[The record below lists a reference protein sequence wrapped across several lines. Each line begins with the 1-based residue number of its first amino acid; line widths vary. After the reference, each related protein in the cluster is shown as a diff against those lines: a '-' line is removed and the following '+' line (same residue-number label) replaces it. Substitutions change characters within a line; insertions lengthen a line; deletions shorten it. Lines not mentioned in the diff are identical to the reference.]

1 MVAKENPGFKKK
13 NPLCDP
19 GEKHWVE
26 IAASYQ
32 NDVDCVL
39 FVEIIAA
46 DVQDKLTGKLNNT
59 KFFSSCRKAAK
70 L

>member
-1 MVAKENPGFKKK
+1 M
-13 NPLCDP
+13 
-19 GEKHWVE
+19 E

-46 DVQDKLTGKLNNT
+46 DVQDKLTRKLNNT
-59 KFFSSCRKAAK
+59 KFFSFCWKAAK